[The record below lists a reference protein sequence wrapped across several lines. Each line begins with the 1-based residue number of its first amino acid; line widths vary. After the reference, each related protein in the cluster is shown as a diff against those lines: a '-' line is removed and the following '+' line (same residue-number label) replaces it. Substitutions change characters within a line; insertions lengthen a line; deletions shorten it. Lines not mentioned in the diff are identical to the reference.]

1 VIEMMLWFDILTP
14 KQLFYFTSIA
24 KILKKRGYSIFLT
37 SRRYEQLD
45 SLIEEAFRD
54 WEIKIIGRF
63 GGYSLRDKLKAS
75 IERLNLLINEV
86 PIEEIDLVVSSG
98 SVEASRIAYGLRKPH
113 ILASDSPHSPVNFL
127 TAPSSRRILTPWIIE
142 TSEWTRYG
150 VRPIQVK
157 KYRVLDPY
165 FWLKDF
171 HPDSSIVRDLGIEG
185 EYILVR
191 LPESAASYLMLD
203 DTQYINVLANLIDV
217 IRRYDMKILVLVR
230 YREQTQIA
238 EQLLINKDTL
248 IVRKPVIASHLIYY
262 SKIFIGGGGTMTQ
275 EAALLGKPCISI
287 YPGKQPTILKFLSK
301 IGLVKHYESL
311 DRLLKTLQNILKN
324 IDDFSQ
330 TSKEKSR
337 KLWKMMKDPEEDIV
351 KWFVEALSR

>member
-1 VIEMMLWFDILTP
+1 MMMLWFDILTP
-14 KQLFYFTSIA
+14 KQLFYFISIA

-45 SLIEEAFRD
+45 SLIKEAFRD

-63 GGYSLRDKLKAS
+63 GGYSLREKLKAS
-75 IERLNLLINEV
+75 IERLNLLIDEV

-98 SVEASRIAYGLRKPH
+98 SVEASRIAYGLQKPH

-127 TAPSSRRILTPWIIE
+127 TAPLSRLILTPWIIE
-142 TSEWTRYG
+142 TSEWARYG
-150 VRPIQVK
+150 VRPIKIK

-171 HPDSSIVRDLGIEG
+171 HPDSTIIKNLNIEG
-185 EYILVR
+185 GYILVR
-191 LPESAASYLMLD
+191 LPESAASYLMLN
-203 DTQYINVLANLIDV
+203 DTQYIKVLAKLIDV
-217 IRRYDMKILVLVR
+217 VRRYDMKVLVLAR
-230 YREQTQIA
+230 YKEQTQIA
-238 EQLLINKDTL
+238 EQLLMNKDTL
-248 IVRKPVIASHLIYY
+248 VISKPLIASHLIYY

-287 YPGKQPTILKFLSK
+287 YPGKQPTILKFLSR
-301 IGLVKHYESL
+301 IGLVKHYKSL
-311 DRLLKTLQNILKN
+311 DSSLKTLQNILKN
-324 IDDFSQ
+324 IDNVSQ
-330 TSKEKSR
+330 TCKEKSR
-337 KLWKMMKDPEEDIV
+337 KLWKIMKNPEEDIV